1 MRAARLMEM
10 IRVLAAGSRS
20 GWPRL
25 LELAL
30 VALLLVQLVRLIWTV
45 LAPVGPMGEWRGRH
59 AMIPSADARAAL
71 FRGFDP
77 FYPAPRSGATTQ
89 NVTSLALTLFG
100 VRVNEGSG
108 LGSAIIAGSDG
119 EQNSYAIGDEI
130 VPGVTLKAVLFDHVV
145 IDRGGA
151 EETIFLDQSNPV
163 TPVTPETAA
172 KASGAGGDMDSTAFR
187 AEDGSGP
194 ARPVAGKLTAD
205 ALKAGIGFGPRMSDG
220 RITGIIV
227 SQKGPGFQAAGFR
240 AGDIITQING
250 RPVGSADDLS
260 VLQQAL
266 VPGARIS
273 VMVERGADVVP
284 LAILV
289 QGQ

>member
-1 MRAARLMEM
+1 MKAARPLETMRM
-10 IRVLAAGSRS
+10 VSAATRS

-30 VALLLVQLVRLIWTV
+30 AALLLVQLVRLVWTV
-45 LAPVGPMGEWRGRH
+45 LTPVGPLGEWRGRH
-59 AMIPSADARAAL
+59 APIPSAQARAAL

-77 FYPAPRSGATTQ
+77 FYPASGAGAGAGTQ

-119 EQNSYAIGDEI
+119 VQNSYAIGDEI
-130 VPGVTLKAVLFDHVV
+130 APGVTLKAVLFDHVL
-145 IDRGGA
+145 IDRGGV
-151 EETIFLDQSNPV
+151 EETIFLDQS
-163 TPVTPETAA
+163 TPVAPVATPQGDAQAGAA
-172 KASGAGGDMDSTAFR
+172 AFR
-187 AEDGSGP
+187 AADGSGP
-194 ARPVAGKLTAD
+194 ARPVAGSLTVE
-205 ALKAGIGFGPRMSDG
+205 ALKGGIGFGPRMSDG
-220 RITGIIV
+220 RITGIVV
-227 SQKGPGFQAAGFR
+227 SQRGPGFEAAGFR